1 MKVVVFGRV
10 ATQCGAGDN
19 LILQPYRDIQEFNA
33 HLRNHSPNVL
43 LITANWPET
52 YSLTLTLAMLTNLP
66 IIVKKSKE
74 DFRAA
79 IPERAKEYS
88 KTYFHDF
95 EDAAS
100 VVTLARQIKANY
112 FTEVSPGF
120 RVPVQWQYLMHP
132 HLYNVVLVASKIV
145 TSQSPRRT
153 SCSPEDPR
161 FVRGT

>member
-1 MKVVVFGRV
+1 MRVVVFGRV

-19 LILQPYRDIQEFNA
+19 LILQPYRGIEEFNV
-33 HLRNHSPNVL
+33 HLRNLAPNVL
-43 LITANWPET
+43 LVTANWPET

-79 IPERAKEYS
+79 IPERAKQYR
-88 KTYFHDF
+88 KAYFHDF

-100 VVTLARQIKANY
+100 VVALARQIKASS
-112 FTEVSPGF
+112 FTEVSPEF

-132 HLYNVVLVASKIV
+132 HLYNVVLVASKII
-145 TSQSPRRT
+145 TSRSPRT
-153 SCSPEDPR
+153 QED
-161 FVRGT
+161 